1 MKLYTVERARGWQAL
16 WLLTAAACASEAG
29 DAMEPVAAPS
39 GAEKAPSRAPA
50 ASQQA
55 ATVPTMPTMPTMP
68 TEAKPSMSTAT
79 PAAGTPAEKP
89 ASMEAAKPAMAMSGI
104 AKDVPEKFLAD
115 AGAGWSTLI
124 TGRWEL
130 PAGTEGYYCA
140 RMTLDKSVTASAFRA
155 VAPVGTHHT
164 LLTLADDNSQPDGV
178 SKCSSGSNG
187 ARNILG
193 TGVGESELKLPE
205 GVGMTLKAGQQLL
218 LNLHLFNVTDKTLTG
233 LSGTLVKMVDPAS
246 VKFSAEEAM
255 AGTVSLN
262 IPAGGPTTQKGEC
275 TITHDSTIFAV
286 GPHMHQLGVHLKAV
300 AHSSMLGEVLLYDGA
315 YDFDNPELR
324 YLPKEVPMKAGD
336 KVQVECTYQ
345 NDTGKT
351 VMFGDSSKAEMCF
364 AGLFRY
370 PEGQKSYICAR

>member
-1 MKLYTVERARGWQAL
+1 MGMADTGTRAA
-16 WLLTAAACASEAG
+16 
-29 DAMEPVAAPS
+29 
-39 GAEKAPSRAPA
+39 
-50 ASQQA
+50 
-55 ATVPTMPTMPTMP
+55 
-68 TEAKPSMSTAT
+68 
-79 PAAGTPAEKP
+79 
-89 ASMEAAKPAMAMSGI
+89 GI

-140 RMTLDKSVTASAFRA
+140 RMTLEQSVTASAFRA

-164 LLTLADDNSQPDGV
+164 LLTIADDNTQPDGV
-178 SKCSSGSNG
+178 SKCSSSSNG
-187 ARNILG
+187 TRNILG

-205 GVGMTLKAGQQLL
+205 GVGMTLQAGQQLL

-233 LSGTLVKMVDPAS
+233 LSGSLVKVVDPSA
-246 VKFSAEEAM
+246 VKLSAEEAM

-300 AHSSMLGEVLLYDGA
+300 AHSTLLGEVLLYDGA

-336 KVQVECTYQ
+336 KVNVECTYQ

-370 PEGQKSYICAR
+370 PAGQKSYICAR